1 MSIYAVEMNSI
12 DGDPHFMQQFEGKV
26 TLVVNTVSK
35 SGYTPQCSTF
45 WSFAR
50 TTRQFWQLQQI
61 HDEFKDRG
69 FSVVAFPCNQ
79 FGRMEP
85 HENYVISKWMK
96 DVYPF
101 VTFPVSEKIDVNGKG
116 SSLVYAQLMGN
127 VVRRKDAA
135 PADTSEAASEGW
147 NKAGGSVARIP
158 HSWEK
163 FVVGRDGQMI
173 TRFNW
178 QSDPLDDV
186 PLTTGESWTIRECLD
201 EVLDY

>member
-1 MSIYAVEMNSI
+1 MSIYDIQMNSI
-12 DGDPHFMQQFEGKV
+12 DGDPDFLQQFEGKV

-35 SGYTPQCSTF
+35 LGYTPRCSTF

-50 TTRQFWQLQQI
+50 TTRQFWQLQQV

-79 FGRMEP
+79 FGKMEP
-85 HENYVISKWMK
+85 SQNSEISAWMK
-96 DVYPF
+96 QSYPF
-101 VTFPVSEKIDVNGKG
+101 VNFPMSEKIDVNGKEA
-116 SSLVYAQLMGN
+116 SLVYSALLGN
-127 VVRRKDAA
+127 VVRVKDAS
-135 PADTSEAASEGW
+135 PADTSEAAFEGW
-147 NKAGGSVARIP
+147 NKAGGAVARIS

-163 FVVGRDGQMI
+163 FVVGRDGQMV

-186 PLTTGESWTIRECLD
+186 PLTTGESWTIRECID